1 MSSTMQFL
9 ETLGRDAAL
18 SRMSPAEFAAAVD
31 GLDAD
36 DSVRQA
42 LLERDATRL
51 GDLLGGRQKMWCALV
66 LPDDAPEEE
75 QQQENDEDSDQP
87 QQPSES
93 IAFGRN

>member
-1 MSSTMQFL
+1 MQFL
-9 ETLGRDAAL
+9 EALGRDAAL

-51 GDLLGGRQKMWCALV
+51 GDLLGGRQKMWCV
-66 LPDDAPEEE
+66 LMTPDESPEQE
-75 QQQENDEDSDQP
+75 QQEDGEDDDEEP
-87 QQPSES
+87 QKPSES
-93 IAFGRN
+93 ITRGRH